1 MAHIKECRNV
11 NKLIR
16 RAKLNEEDRVAAAA
30 KDNPKAFFA
39 HVNSRKPVKNT
50 IDRTGSIISS
60 DEGMANI
67 LNEYFTSEFTEEDT
81 LDIPIVPIVYRG
93 NNPLRKIEITVDKVK
108 MKLKKLNS
116 NKSAGPD
123 GFYPRVIKE
132 TEEETAPHFC
142 NIFRTSLEQRKAVR
156 DWKLQNISPLFKK
169 GSKDDP
175 GNYRP
180 ISLTSVPGKM
190 LETIIAV
197 DDVTF

>member
-11 NKLIR
+11 DKLIR

-50 IDRTGSIISS
+50 IGPLKDRKGSIIST

-67 LNEYFTSEFTEEDT
+67 FSEYFASVYTEEDT
-81 LDIPIVPIVYRG
+81 SEIPIVPIVYRG

-142 NIFRTSLEQRKAVR
+142 NIFRTSLEQRKAVK
-156 DWKLQNISPLFKK
+156 DWKLQNI
-169 GSKDDP
+169 
-175 GNYRP
+175 
-180 ISLTSVPGKM
+180 
-190 LETIIAV
+190 TIIQERV
-197 DDVTF
+197 